1 LTIVVRAR
9 KSLGQN
15 FLADPNYQRKILE
28 AIAPDPQDEVLEIGP
43 GTGAL
48 TAHLAPAVR
57 TLVAVEIDDRLAPEL
72 ERQFQDQPGV
82 RIVHGDMLDIAP
94 ESLFDDLSAVT
105 VVGNIPYYIT
115 SPLIFH
121 LLEREQ
127 RPARIILMVQREVA
141 DRLAPQPGGK
151 AYGAL
156 TVGVR
161 SVARVE
167 RLFHVPR
174 GAFRPVPNVDSS
186 VVSITPIRPTPFAP
200 GEETD
205 LRTLVRTAFGWRRKQ
220 LQRTLRTAP
229 GYGLEPSAITDL
241 EAATGIDLT
250 ARPEALDVDQLVALS
265 RALRRAGLPAETA
278 A

>member
-1 LTIVVRAR
+1 MTGVRAR

-15 FLADPNYQRKILE
+15 FLTDPNHQRKIIE
-28 AIAPDPQDEVLEIGP
+28 AIAPGPDDEVLEIGP

-48 TAHLAPAVR
+48 TAHLAPVVKR
-57 TLVAVEIDDRLAPEL
+57 LVAVEIDDRLAPAL
-72 ERQFQDQPGV
+72 EKQFRDQPGV
-82 RIVHGDMLDIAP
+82 RIVHADMLDIVP
-94 ESLFDDLSAVT
+94 EQLFDDFSTVT

-121 LLEREQ
+121 LLERAP

-141 DRLAPQPGGK
+141 DRLAADPGTR

-161 SVARVE
+161 SVASVE

-174 GAFRPVPNVDSS
+174 GAFRPVPTVDSS
-186 VVSITPIRPTPFAP
+186 VIAITPIRPSPFAR

-205 LRTLVRTAFGWRRKQ
+205 LRALVRTAFGWRRKQ

-229 GYGLEPSAITDL
+229 AYGLDPSAIDRL
-241 EAATGIDLT
+241 EGDTGIDLT
-250 ARPEALDVDQLVALS
+250 ARPEALGVEDLVALS
-265 RALRRAGLPAETA
+265 RALRRAGLPAEPA

>member
-1 LTIVVRAR
+1 LTTVVRAR

-15 FLADPNYQRKILE
+15 FLADPNYQRKIVE
-28 AIAPDPQDEVLEIGP
+28 AIALEPRDEVLEIGP

-48 TAHLAPAVR
+48 TTHLATAVR

-72 ERQFQDQPGV
+72 ERRFRDQPAV

-94 ESLFDDLSAVT
+94 ETLFDDFSTVT

-121 LLEREQ
+121 LIEREQ
-127 RPARIILMVQREVA
+127 RPARIVLMVQREVA
-141 DRLAPQPGGK
+141 DRLVAEPGGK
-151 AYGAL
+151 EYGAL

-186 VVSITPIRPTPFAP
+186 VVSITPIRPNPFAP

-205 LRTLVRTAFGWRRKQ
+205 LRSLVRTAFGWRRKQ

-229 GYGLEPSAITDL
+229 RYGLDPSAIAEL

-250 ARPEALDVDQLVALS
+250 ARPEALDVDRLVALS
-265 RALRRAGLPAETA
+265 RALRRAGLPADTA